1 MKKFPPVAKDKESG
15 LPKKYV
21 AGLSASTAKARAAHW
36 KKAAKLSDSDPRA
49 YKPAPGDATA
59 KTKPSKYTKRFH
71 KMFGEQIG
79 IVIEGAPEKIEG
91 TNCANCIHWVK
102 ESEKPVDK
110 SELNEYG
117 GLKAP
122 NEAYID
128 MSKHVDLVTLPGKA
142 VVKVKAYCNHEDI
155 HDFVTERMCCAYW
168 DGEGVKREF
177 KGVSPK
183 MDESVE
189 LDETIVKVDGK
200 FRLVSKKT
208 GRNLGT
214 YDTKAGAMKR
224 ERQVQYF
231 KHMGEEEMKESVKTA
246 NPGKGYHGEH
256 PADKADAKYAE
267 MFHKVRKSI
276 VAGNATDKKIK
287 NYLDSTHGRHLAGRE
302 NDTEYLHKD
311 FKRFEKTY
319 NPEHFDEAT
328 AYKPKVG
335 DRISTIKGG
344 QNTGKVEK
352 VEGSHVY
359 FRSDYKRSTLGRGD
373 DYYPIFK
380 THVSNVR
387 LHEEVEQIDEISR
400 QMDKVIKKPS
410 SSELS
415 ADVADFL
422 KKGGAITVLKPQK
435 AKFKA
440 GTALASKHDTTVAKA
455 AGGKGVMRSQI
466 GKNLGLARAGSLNKM
481 LTPTKKEKFVAEENQ
496 QFEGFLSFLRKKPV
510 AKKPTAS
517 HQQMRATFKKLERQT
532 AVAKPQQRGSVY
544 HVHNVAAEETQ
555 LDERNKANAE
565 AKKRVLRTAG
575 VNAAISGKVPFTGS
589 ALQMGRKAA
598 KKLPSKGLAKA
609 YRELPRV
616 AEQVTD
622 NAAITKKTERERRI
636 RDTRVIHH
644 QNRHIHQAAM
654 GTMEES
660 AGKSLAD
667 KAKKSGISLATLRK
681 VYNRGVAAWNSG
693 HRPGTTPQQW
703 GHARVN
709 SYITK
714 GKTYHTADKDLRR
727 ESVDVNEA
735 FEREFGDK

>member
-1 MKKFPPVAKDKESG
+1 MKKFPSVSKDKESG

-21 AGLSASTAKARAAHW
+21 AGLSTSTAKARAAHW
-36 KKAAKLSDSDPRA
+36 KKMSNYSDKDPRA

-110 SELNEYG
+110 SELNEFG

-142 VVKVKAYCNHEDI
+142 NVKIKAYCDHEDI

-189 LDETIVKVDGK
+189 LDERIVKVDNK

-231 KHMGEEEMKESVKTA
+231 KSLGETMKNESKIAGVLA
-246 NPGKGYHGEH
+246 AMN
-256 PADKADAKYAE
+256 KA
-267 MFHKVRKSI
+267 R
-276 VAGNATDKKIK
+276 
-287 NYLDSTHGRHLAGRE
+287 
-302 NDTEYLHKD
+302 
-311 FKRFEKTY
+311 
-319 NPEHFDEAT
+319 PE
-328 AYKPKVG
+328 PKVG
-335 DRISTIKGG
+335 DRVVTIKGG
-344 QNTGKVEK
+344 QNTGTVEK
-352 VEGSHVY
+352 IKDNHVY
-359 FRSDYKRSTLGRGD
+359 FRSDHSQSSLGGGSHKPL
-373 DYYPIFK
+373 YK
-380 THVSNVR
+380 THISNVR
-387 LHEEVEQIDEISR
+387 LHEERKVSFGRSGGVIHYNPKTEKSEKDGTAKLYDPEKHDKKLSPKGGFAQMKKEEVEQMDEASHVAYLKPKANAPSDVKDHFDLPVHSDSKKDAHEKFAKVFGSNMAKHYEVVHVKPKAVKEEVEQIDELKKSTLASYVNKAANQVRAKTGIAASFETQGARKKDPANKAAYMNLAKDYRQGAKQRLTGIEKATTKLAKEETEKVAETLISLKR
-400 QMDKVIKKPS
+400 NYSPTGYMNPGLFVKKQKQKPS
-410 SSELS
+410 WLSRPIETSSEKKK
-415 ADVADFL
+415 DL
-422 KKGGAITVLKPQK
+422 KK
-435 AKFKA
+435 
-440 GTALASKHDTTVAKA
+440 
-455 AGGKGVMRSQI
+455 
-466 GKNLGLARAGSLNKM
+466 
-481 LTPTKKEKFVAEENQ
+481 
-496 QFEGFLSFLRKKPV
+496 
-510 AKKPTAS
+510 
-517 HQQMRATFKKLERQT
+517 
-532 AVAKPQQRGSVY
+532 
-544 HVHNVAAEETQ
+544 EETE
-555 LDERNKANAE
+555 LNERNKDNAE
-565 AKKRVLRTAG
+565 AKKRVIRQAG
-575 VNAAISGKVPFTGS
+575 INAAISGKVPFAGS

-598 KKLPSKGLAKA
+598 KKLPSKTLAKS

-616 AEQVTD
+616 AEE
-622 NAAITKKTERERRI
+622 AIEEGKA
-636 RDTRVIHH
+636 DT
-644 QNRHIHQAAM
+644 
-654 GTMEES
+654 
-660 AGKSLAD
+660 SLAA
-667 KAKKSGISLATLRK
+667 KAKKSGISLKTLQT
-681 VYNRGVAAWNSG
+681 VYKRGHAAWNSG

-727 ESVDVNEA
+727 ESVDFNEA
-735 FEREFGDK
+735 FKEEFNDEIE